1 MDVGKRDKELTIY
14 NRRGT
19 KYMGRSKNSVESDDL
34 VKLVDRIG
42 IIINSGE
49 KNVQH
54 AVLRINGLNNAWLV
68 NSIYLQRHYG

>member
-1 MDVGKRDKELTIY
+1 
-14 NRRGT
+14 
-19 KYMGRSKNSVESDDL
+19 MGSSKNSVESDDL

-42 IIINSGE
+42 IIISGGE

>member
-1 MDVGKRDKELTIY
+1 MVVGKRDKELTIY

-19 KYMGRSKNSVESDDL
+19 KYTGSSKNSVESDDL

-42 IIINSGE
+42 IIISSGE

>member
-1 MDVGKRDKELTIY
+1 
-14 NRRGT
+14 
-19 KYMGRSKNSVESDDL
+19 MGSSKNSVESDDL

-42 IIINSGE
+42 IIISSGE